1 MGRAGLA
8 FPQESL
14 QLHKRPHPTH
24 LHRWVRHVKSRLLR
38 RVGVVRG
45 PAHGHQGMAGM
56 RVVEVDGRQQGERPG
71 RAHGVAGRV
80 ARFVCKR
87 VQPHQ
92 APGWRDV
99 FEQPFAPHLRAVGA
113 LHASL
118 LFGSK
123 EPDRRFGLA
132 LSVFS
137 DELFD
142 GIEYLGK
149 LLVVAGF
156 HGLNPASQIS
166 VGVHQAA

>member
-1 MGRAGLA
+1 M
-8 FPQESL
+8 
-14 QLHKRPHPTH
+14 
-24 LHRWVRHVKSRLLR
+24 RHVKSRLLR

-45 PAHGHQGMAGM
+45 PAHGHQGVAGL
-56 RVVEVDGRQQGERPG
+56 RVVEVDGGQQRERPG

-80 ARFVCKR
+80 ARFVGKR

-99 FEQPFAPHLRAVGA
+99 FEHPFAPHLRAVGA
-113 LHASL
+113 LHAPL
-118 LFGSK
+118 LFGLN
-123 EPDRRFGLA
+123 EADRRFGLA
-132 LSVFS
+132 LTVFS

-142 GIEYLGK
+142 GIENLRE

-156 HGLNPASQIS
+156 HGLNAAGQVA

>member
-1 MGRAGLA
+1 M
-8 FPQESL
+8 
-14 QLHKRPHPTH
+14 
-24 LHRWVRHVKSRLLR
+24 RHVKSRLLR
-38 RVGVVRG
+38 RFGVVRG
-45 PAHGHQGMAGM
+45 PAHGHQGVAGL
-56 RVVEVDGRQQGERPG
+56 RVFVEGDGGQQRERPG
-71 RAHGVAGRV
+71 GAQGVACRV
-80 ARFVCKR
+80 ARFVGKR
-87 VQPHQ
+87 MQPHQ

-99 FEQPFAPHLRAVGA
+99 FEHPFAPHLSAVGA

-123 EPDRRFGLA
+123 EADRRFGLA
-132 LSVFS
+132 RSVFS